1 MQPAHPIA
9 YTFLD
14 ITRIL
19 QRNSFHYLTSIHHR
33 IPHRLSLHPCA
44 CNAQVFQFQKCRH
57 RFVNNNQRS
66 ILLSLHTI
74 FNENCRV
81 CRPLLLKCRNKQW
94 DEPAASE
101 TCEIPKNGYG
111 YVSNAFITCFSY
123 CILCDSTSSC
133 SECVDGYYLNTEKNK
148 CLKTEGN
155 CLEWKNATDEEC
167 HSCESGY
174 TAKQN
179 ICYNSKCKCADGKVA
194 SYPDCNTDCS
204 TNCRVCSASDV
215 CTECNV

>member
-1 MQPAHPIA
+1 MPE
-9 YTFLD
+9 YGSNF
-14 ITRIL
+14 
-19 QRNSFHYLTSIHHR
+19 S
-33 IPHRLSLHPCA
+33 LSLHVSRNA
-44 CNAQVFQFQKCRH
+44 CQILRLNIRNLNIGVF
-57 RFVNNNQRS
+57 
-66 ILLSLHTI
+66 IMGG
-74 FNENCRV
+74 
-81 CRPLLLKCRNKQW
+81 
-94 DEPAASE
+94 
-101 TCEIPKNGYG
+101 EIPKNGYG